1 MTRGVSI
8 VLALLGTAGASTCHG
23 SSPVIL
29 VDSAHSQIGLP
40 EGKEGVAYILPAT
53 ARLTLDGRQ
62 FDFSKSLYPTLRPNA
77 VQVLIGPQRQYSAK
91 WDSSGMV
98 ELSKE
103 TLEPMNASQSFAGLK
118 SGDHVIVAI
127 GEQRVD
133 TTTSQIVLKLLW
145 AGMID
150 VR

>member
-62 FDFSKSLYPTLRPNA
+62 FDFSKESLSDVAAQCRSGAHRTAAAVLRK
-77 VQVLIGPQRQYSAK
+77 VGFVGH
-91 WDSSGMV
+91 G
-98 ELSKE
+98 
-103 TLEPMNASQSFAGLK
+103 
-118 SGDHVIVAI
+118 
-127 GEQRVD
+127 
-133 TTTSQIVLKLLW
+133 
-145 AGMID
+145 
-150 VR
+150 